1 MLTQNITL
9 CIGAGAHG
17 KKVIVKCHDTGVNFF
32 VRLEVFRHRQWRDV
46 REPYAIPEGS
56 TAIIKVAKP
65 DNTFVLQ
72 DGEIIDNGIYF
83 RMNEQTFTV
92 SGTSRAE
99 VSLYGE
105 NGRRIT
111 TASFIIEV
119 DDECICDCEEE
130 SETYV
135 DILAEQIQAATE
147 AADKVAEDAAAGK
160 FNGAD
165 GKDGKD
171 GKDGEPGPQ
180 GEKGEKGDKGDKGDN
195 YILTEEDKQTIVDDV
210 LEEIGDISTKEAV
223 LFTEQT
229 LTDEQKEQARENIG
243 ASDSD
248 LFENYTIPG
257 KNFLNPTTV
266 TLGKYIKPKTGA
278 LATGASYYTSD
289 FIPVE
294 VGKTY
299 TLQARLYTKLL
310 TIGFLAAFNANKE
323 VIASAGVD
331 TITQYTVPE
340 GVAFIRFSNSNVNTV
355 EAIANSHMF
364 VASDVLTDFEPYT
377 EGVKKTVLK
386 PEHHND
392 EHIKALIEEQGVA
405 NTVDAYL
412 PKHIY
417 CAVGRTVELYNK
429 QVCLQAEK
437 LHMQWTCRIGKALK
451 RKFSITGTDGLI
463 GDYLLSLKIYND
475 NKDVVWEGS
484 TTLHVVSNV
493 ISGSYSVC
501 PIGDSLTNQK
511 RWMPEIVNLSD
522 EKISFV
528 GSYSWGGK
536 DADEEN
542 RHVGH
547 EGRSGFSAASYIG
560 GKPYTYGGGT
570 ETEHNIFWDG
580 SRFNW
585 STYKTATGL
594 VPDAVQIFLGTNGL
608 ADDNATNAGYI
619 KQMVDYIRQDDA
631 SIPIFVVN
639 TIYCGTQD
647 GIGVQ
652 QNSDGYS
659 TTSGKWK
666 YNEDLKIMNL
676 MQTLDALVDSY
687 SGVYMINLA
696 LTHDSENNFGAVET
710 PVNPRAAQKELM
722 PVESI
727 HPQTQGYFQM
737 ADVMFSVM
745 ASAFGG

>member
-1 MLTQNITL
+1 MITHEITL
-9 CIGAGAHG
+9 CIGASSQG
-17 KKVIVKCHDTGVNFF
+17 KKSIVKCHDTGVNFLIK
-32 VRLEVFRHRQWRDV
+32 LETFMHRQWRDT
-46 REPYAIPEGS
+46 REPYSPPEGA
-56 TAIIKVAKP
+56 TAIIKIAKP
-65 DNTFVLQ
+65 DKTFVVK
-72 DGEIIDNGIYF
+72 DGVLKSDGIYF
-83 RMNEQTFTV
+83 EMPEQTFTV
-92 SGTSRAE
+92 AGISSAE

-105 NGRRIT
+105 TGRRIT
-111 TASFIIEV
+111 SASFSIEV
-119 DDECICDCEEE
+119 DKECVCDCETE
-130 SETYV
+130 SGSYV
-135 DILAEQIQAATE
+135 DVFAEQLKAATE

-160 FNGAD
+160 FDGA
-165 GKDGKD
+165 
-171 GKDGEPGPQ
+171 PGPQ
-180 GEKGEKGDKGDKGDN
+180 GDKGEKGERGDKGDKGDP
-195 YILTEEDKQTIVDDV
+195 YTLTEEDKQTIVDDV

-266 TLGKYIKPKTGA
+266 TLGQYIKPKTGA

-289 FIPVE
+289 FISVE
-294 VGKTY
+294 EGKTY
-299 TLQARLYTKLL
+299 ILQSKTYDIL
-310 TIGFLAAFNANKE
+310 TIGFLAAFNASKE
-323 VIASAGVD
+323 VVASAGVD
-331 TITQYTVPE
+331 TIKQYTVPE
-340 GVAFIRFSNSNVNTV
+340 GVAFVRFSNANANTV
-355 EAIANSHMF
+355 EKVANQMF
-364 VASDVLTDFEPYT
+364 VASDIAIDFEPYT

-608 ADDNATNAGYI
+608 SDDNATNAGYI